1 MAIGT
6 IVLGV
11 LIRPGRPLRSRTGPG
26 LAHLL
31 VAGGIVSFRWGYLGG
46 AHRAPHG
53 DCNVRPYSFVDRFRI
68 ACWGDWRRLL
78 FRLRHDPDQL
88 KLERESMQRDARI
101 LIAADQSIAD
111 ATPEALRLLEM
122 TFEQLRSLP
131 PGGLSLERDREGSKE
146 FESAWNDA
154 GRSPVIGSGTIRLLD
169 GRLIRIQYFIVPQPD
184 GGFEIVFDVVDEP
197 LDAPSRMYAVGDILA
212 AWRAAE
218 RTLAQLDPESNE
230 WVAAQAAIA
239 HFRGEYRRL
248 VTDKGGPALAATAD

>member
-1 MAIGT
+1 MPVGT
-6 IVLGV
+6 PPASL
-11 LIRPGRPLRSRTGPG
+11 P
-26 LAHLL
+26 
-31 VAGGIVSFRWGYLGG
+31 
-46 AHRAPHG
+46 
-53 DCNVRPYSFVDRFRI
+53 DCNVPHYSFVDCPRI
-68 ACWGDWRRLL
+68 ACWGDLQRLL
-78 FRLRHDPDQL
+78 FRPRQDHPDQL
-88 KLERESMQRDARI
+88 KLELESMQRDARI

-122 TFEQLRSLP
+122 NFDQLRSLP
-131 PGGLSLERDREGSKE
+131 PGGLSLERDRAESKD

-154 GRSPVIGSGTIRLLD
+154 GRNPVIGSGTIRLLD
-169 GRLIRIQYFIVPQPD
+169 GRLIRIQYFIVPQLD

-230 WVAAQAAIA
+230 WAAAQAAIA

-248 VTDKGGPALAATAD
+248 VTDKGGPTLAATAD